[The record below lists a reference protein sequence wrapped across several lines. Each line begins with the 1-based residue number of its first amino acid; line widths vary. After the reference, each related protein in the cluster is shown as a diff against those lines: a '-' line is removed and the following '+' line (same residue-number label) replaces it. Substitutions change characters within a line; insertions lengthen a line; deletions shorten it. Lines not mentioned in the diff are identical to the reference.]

1 MQTTVQLTRAYVGS
15 LLNVRPPTARTTAAK
30 YHIRMFW
37 SYIKWRPY
45 SGGQFLIAEHP
56 VLESLRPLLLRLE
69 DAAVE
74 IRLADERHL
83 VAFATFTILVNRICD
98 DLTCNE
104 VVTVQPRFNLV
115 RNTNPQCLTH
125 VEINQL
131 FCRLRFICYFFL
143 VESIEWIVPRMR
155 TGDIRHCAIAL
166 QRMIMRTL
174 LPFFLWV
181 IGTGTLLVLLY
192 VANQW
197 YISSWFIDSKNV
209 IVILSRCHRNRFLG
223 G

>member
-1 MQTTVQLTRAYVGS
+1 MIVST
-15 LLNVRPPTARTTAAK
+15 
-30 YHIRMFW
+30 
-37 SYIKWRPY
+37 
-45 SGGQFLIAEHP
+45 SG
-56 VLESLRPLLLRLE
+56 
-69 DAAVE
+69 
-74 IRLADERHL
+74 
-83 VAFATFTILVNRICD
+83 D

-143 VESIEWIVPRMR
+143 VESIELIVPRMR

-174 LPFFLWV
+174 LPFFLSCIV
-181 IGTGTLLVLLY
+181 IGTLLFLLY
-192 VANQW
+192 VANQL
-197 YISSWFIDSKNV
+197 YISSLFIYSKNV